1 MVACFVSDET
11 ALYIDCTDARKL
23 LGEDTS
29 DCIDARRLMGEGTL
43 DCIDARRLEAEESLD
58 CIDTRRLVGEETL
71 DCIDARTLV
80 GEETLVFGDRHRS
93 ASTSLDEPFLRSP
106 WHANAFLDESIL
118 DGLVP
123 PPANVKCRPFSDCMD
138 ALILIG
144 KVTLL
149 FSNREG
155 SAAISFD
162 KP

>member
-58 CIDTRRLVGEETL
+58 CIDTRR
-71 DCIDARTLV
+71 LV